1 MAAKTERL
9 EARVSPE
16 ERRHIDTAAGYAGES
31 VSSFVTRAAVA
42 RADEVIQAH
51 TSMVVPPDWF
61 DRFVASL
68 DQPDVPSAAL
78 GRAAKHARE
87 LIVTSE

>member
-9 EARVSPE
+9 EARVCP
-16 ERRHIDTAAGYAGES
+16 RNAGTSTPPPDYAGEW

-87 LIVTSE
+87 LIVTSD